1 MELGCP
7 TARGWMAIPG
17 GARHRC
23 HQGLSQL
30 LTPLP
35 ASSLGPA
42 LSLQPLSVHP
52 GNSTAQL
59 PVQKALK
66 CRAFS
71 PEEPLQEPLLHAAG
85 FVPCLW
91 HSLPSPRSGRGACW
105 RRGAAQ
111 AQGCDPSWR
120 GSTSP
125 GMHCSS
131 VRPHCLF
138 PSSFPIAGHTQGN
151 RRHLLEGALV
161 SAALGLLRFP
171 QQAQH
176 YPCVCVCSAMGLPA
190 SRAVAKQ
197 EWVPHSQQFLPRVEG
212 PPPRPKA
219 WHEIRSGK
227 QPQSWELALG
237 VLRCVRSPMRAGTR
251 EGPCNSSA
259 QLQQHRGAKPA
270 RAEPSHPTYT
280 PRGRGGTASSCIQR
294 WQQ

>member
-66 CRAFS
+66 CRALS

-105 RRGAAQ
+105 RRGAAH

-120 GSTSP
+120 GSTGP

-176 YPCVCVCSAMGLPA
+176 YPHVCVCARRWASLPA
-190 SRAVAKQ
+190 ELWQSK
-197 EWVPHSQQFLPRVEG
+197 
-212 PPPRPKA
+212 
-219 WHEIRSGK
+219 SG
-227 QPQSWELALG
+227 
-237 VLRCVRSPMRAGTR
+237 
-251 EGPCNSSA
+251 
-259 QLQQHRGAKPA
+259 
-270 RAEPSHPTYT
+270 SH
-280 PRGRGGTASSCIQR
+280 TASSSSLGWKVHLLDPKLGTRSEAESSHRAGSWHWVFCPA
-294 WQQ
+294 